1 MIHLGFHSIAAED
14 PIIKRGGRDPSYRFN
29 PTIERK
35 KIDCFSSVFGIHYA
49 LLRNLYLFKL
59 RFNLTL
65 NTCSI

>member
-35 KIDCFSSVFGIHYA
+35 KIDYFSSV
-49 LLRNLYLFKL
+49 L
-59 RFNLTL
+59 RFVQGT
-65 NTCSI
+65 